1 MKYILACL
9 LFALVMDADIALSA
23 MIYDGGA
30 APFASASGWDS
41 NGSTLSQKNVAPH
54 SNPNHI
60 RANLVMKN
68 WWGAVAYVP
77 KGWNGSLDISKA
89 SSISFWAKANK
100 NSDLLIQLYDGKQSS
115 SRAVVK
121 VTTGYQKF
129 TLPVSNLSGID
140 QARVTAI
147 VFAMSQSG
155 SFTRVFDI
163 DDIEMN
169 SAVTPTPDTPPVTG
183 DVRAKAIQL
192 VRELS
197 GGTTLMVGEG
207 GVDATKNGL
216 RPQIHYQYLCCGYGD
231 KGWRGWN
238 QPSGEYATMVINNA
252 RAVNAIPMF
261 TYYQIAYEFEIKNYA
276 ILTAPELHQYLLDIK
291 MMFTKLGAY
300 GGPSIVH
307 LEPDFFG
314 YLQQYA
320 VAQGKSPSQ
329 IPAKIRYSD
338 LPECQNLPETVRGM
352 LDCMVT
358 LGRKMAPKAK
368 IGFHASG
375 WGDWYDSATA
385 TPDMIRQK
393 AASVGNFLRA
403 CGSDATDFVTLE
415 TTDRDAGF
423 LEATR
428 GAKGA
433 YWDDTNAT
441 KPNFTDHFIWVKA
454 VSQTTVK
461 PILWWQMPFGVP
473 STIPGGTDGHYRDNR
488 VRYFFSHTKDIVD
501 AGGFGMVYG
510 AGAEKQTMPETDG
523 GQFKRALDN
532 YLASPQPL

>member
-1 MKYILACL
+1 
-9 LFALVMDADIALSA
+9 
-23 MIYDGGA
+23 
-30 APFASASGWDS
+30 
-41 NGSTLSQKNVAPH
+41 
-54 SNPNHI
+54 
-60 RANLVMKN
+60 
-68 WWGAVAYVP
+68 
-77 KGWNGSLDISKA
+77 
-89 SSISFWAKANK
+89 
-100 NSDLLIQLYDGKQSS
+100 
-115 SRAVVK
+115 
-121 VTTGYQKF
+121 
-129 TLPVSNLSGID
+129 
-140 QARVTAI
+140 
-147 VFAMSQSG
+147 
-155 SFTRVFDI
+155 
-163 DDIEMN
+163 
-169 SAVTPTPDTPPVTG
+169 
-183 DVRAKAIQL
+183 
-192 VRELS
+192 
-197 GGTTLMVGEG
+197 
-207 GVDATKNGL
+207 
-216 RPQIHYQYLCCGYGD
+216 
-231 KGWRGWN
+231 
-238 QPSGEYATMVINNA
+238 
-252 RAVNAIPMF
+252 
-261 TYYQIAYEFEIKNYA
+261 
-276 ILTAPELHQYLLDIK
+276 
-291 MMFTKLGAY
+291 
-300 GGPSIVH
+300 
-307 LEPDFFG
+307 
-314 YLQQYA
+314 
-320 VAQGKSPSQ
+320 
-329 IPAKIRYSD
+329 
-338 LPECQNLPETVRGM
+338 
-352 LDCMVT
+352 MVT

-375 WGDWYDSATA
+375 WGDWYDSSTA

-433 YWDDTNAT
+433 YWDETNAT